1 MYALILEFEHE
12 TGRRGLFNLVPSVR
26 SNVELEGKEY
36 HERKLLNFS
45 PEELY
50 EVVLDI
56 DSYEKFVPW
65 CEQSRVVLHD
75 KPGYLEAEMVVG
87 FKVWTRGK
95 ETRQS
100 DGCYIS
106 DSVL

>member
-1 MYALILEFEHE
+1 M
-12 TGRRGLFNLVPSVR
+12 VPSVG
-26 SNVELEGKEY
+26 SNAETEGKEY

-65 CEQSRVVLHD
+65 CERSRVVLHD
-75 KPGYLEAEMVVG
+75 KPGYLEAGMVVG
-87 FKVWTRGK
+87 FKVCTRIK
-95 ETRQS
+95 LKS
-100 DGCYIS
+100 
-106 DSVL
+106 